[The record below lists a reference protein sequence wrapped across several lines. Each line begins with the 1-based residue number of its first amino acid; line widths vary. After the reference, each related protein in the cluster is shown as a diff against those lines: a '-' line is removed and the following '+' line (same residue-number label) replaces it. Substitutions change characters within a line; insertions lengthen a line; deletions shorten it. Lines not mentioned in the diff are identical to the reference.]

1 MTRRPIVAVVGPAD
15 ADAAVLDGARQI
27 GAGLAKAGAVVVT
40 GGLGGVMQAAAYG
53 AKSEGGLVVGIL
65 PGRDADAAN
74 ASVDLALPTGL
85 GEARNAIVAH
95 SAAVVVAVGGSWG
108 TLSEIAIARRNGTP
122 VISWRGWRVDGVP
135 AEDDVTQV
143 ATPDDAIRAAVSL
156 LSATQP

>member
-1 MTRRPIVAVVGPAD
+1 MASPYVAV
-15 ADAAVLDGARQI
+15 I
-27 GAGLAKAGAVVVT
+27 GASNATEWELSTAEALGRALAEAGCVLVC
-40 GGLGGVMQAAAYG
+40 GGLGGVMNAAARG
-53 AKSEGGLVVGIL
+53 ADSAGGVSIGIL
-65 PGRDADAAN
+65 PGDDRDDASRHLTVAI
-74 ASVDLALPTGL
+74 ATGF